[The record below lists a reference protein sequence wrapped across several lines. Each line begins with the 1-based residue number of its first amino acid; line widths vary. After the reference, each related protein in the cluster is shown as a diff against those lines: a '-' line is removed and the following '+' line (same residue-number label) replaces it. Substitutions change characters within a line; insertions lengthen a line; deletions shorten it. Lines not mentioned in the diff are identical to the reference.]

1 MINLKDI
8 GFNIAFGVNDY
19 KIGTVLDNRDF
30 VQWVVQLNIYKNQK
44 SIQKIPVP
52 FHKCT
57 DEDYDNFYPPATGSI
72 ESMNAIRTQNF
83 SLYCIDDNFKGL

>member
-30 VQWVVQLNIYKNQK
+30 V
-44 SIQKIPVP
+44 
-52 FHKCT
+52 
-57 DEDYDNFYPPATGSI
+57 
-72 ESMNAIRTQNF
+72 
-83 SLYCIDDNFKGL
+83 